1 VVDQVHVISAKYIM
15 KCDDDNFV
23 RLDPVVTEI
32 KKVPSGKSLYLGNI
46 NYNHRPLRYG
56 KWAVSYEVKVI

>member
-1 VVDQVHVISAKYIM
+1 M

-23 RLDPVVTEI
+23 RLDPVVAGI
-32 KKVPSGKSLYLGNI
+32 KKVPSGTSLYLGNI